1 MAAREKEWALHHLA
15 AMQFVA
21 GGCAGFVEVSIMHPL
36 DLIKTRFQIQRGPED
51 PNRYS
56 SLADCFRKIYRTEGP
71 LSFYKGILP
80 PLLAETPKRA
90 TKFFTYER
98 YKGLFSY
105 GGYLPQ
111 AWVFTFAGLCS
122 GLTEAVVINPFEV
135 IKVKLQAERSA
146 FTQQKSTY
154 ATAREIL
161 REHGFGSQ
169 GLGKGITATLG
180 RHGVFNMVYF
190 SFYHNIKGIVPEAEN
205 EKLELLRRFLIGLA
219 SGTLSSIIN
228 IPFDVA
234 KSRIQGPQPVPGEIK
249 YRKCFATIATV
260 YKEEGFFALYKGLVP
275 KILRL
280 GPGGAIM
287 FLVYEHVFDWL
298 KANL

>member
-1 MAAREKEWALHHLA
+1 MTTTEKQKSLVHLA
-15 AMQFVA
+15 ALQFVA

-36 DLIKTRFQIQRGPED
+36 DLVKTRFQIQRGPED

-56 SLADCFRKIYRTEGP
+56 SLVDCFKKMYRNEGP

-80 PLLAETPKRA
+80 PILAETPKRA
-90 TKFFTYER
+90 VKFFTFER
-98 YKGLFSY
+98 YKHLFEY
-105 GGYLPQ
+105 GSLPE
-111 AWVFTFAGLCS
+111 AWTFALAGLCA

-135 IKVKLQAERSA
+135 VKVKLQAERSA
-146 FTQQKSTY
+146 FKDQSSTY
-154 ATAREIL
+154 TTAKEIIQK
-161 REHGFGSQ
+161 HGFGSQ
-169 GLGKGITATLG
+169 GLGKAMTSTLG

-190 SFYHNIKGIVPEAEN
+190 GFYHNIKGIIPEYKDSGTEF
-205 EKLELLRRFLIGLA
+205 LRKFTIGLA
-219 SGTLSSIIN
+219 SGILASVMN

-249 YRKCFATIATV
+249 YRYCFATLATV

-275 KILRL
+275 KVLRL

-287 FLVYEHVFDWL
+287 FLVYEHVFEWL
-298 KANL
+298 KGNG